1 MKHYQYLIVGG
12 GLTGDAAVRGIREMD
27 AAGSIGLISME
38 PDPPY
43 MRPNLSKGLWKGRP
57 IEKIWRNTQ
66 DLGAELHLGRKVT
79 QLDPQKKFI
88 RDDQGR

>member
-12 GLTGDAAVRGIREMD
+12 GLTGDAAARGIRELD
-27 AAGSIGLISME
+27 TKGSIGLISME

-43 MRPNLSKGLWKGRP
+43 MRPSLSKGLWKGRP

-66 DLGAELHLGRKVT
+66 DQGVELS
-79 QLDPQKKFI
+79 LDTE
-88 RDDQGR
+88 

>member
-1 MKHYQYLIVGG
+1 MMHYQYLIVGG
-12 GLTGDAAVRGIREMD
+12 GLSGDAAVRGIRELD
-27 AAGSIGLISME
+27 TAGSIGLISME

-66 DLGAELHLGRKVT
+66 DLGAEMHLGRQVT
-79 QLDPQKKFI
+79 LLESAEKIYP
-88 RDDQGR
+88 